1 MPQLELTFFWITIF
15 IYLAAFLTA
24 LTGFVRNRSSLISKA
39 VLLML
44 VGFIAHTITGVAR
57 WVSSGHAPVTDNYE
71 LNLTGMWL
79 MVLLFLVFN
88 RLRKADGYIILM
100 IAPVAFIVLGHG
112 HLIRTEPSPM
122 GDAFNSLWLVVHV
135 VFAWLSFGSYAISTG
150 AAGLL
155 IFREKLIAWRPQANI
170 PEPEKLDMAGYR
182 FIVMGFINHAIM
194 LISGAI
200 WAKKLWG
207 RYWSWD
213 ALETWSLIAFLFY
226 AFYLHARSFLGWKMK
241 RAAWLA
247 IAGLGVMIISFW
259 GVSWFAPSM
268 GHPGP

>member
-1 MPQLELTFFWITIF
+1 MIHAEVTFFWVSIF

-24 LTGFVRNRSSLISKA
+24 LTGFVRNRSSLVGRA
-39 VLLML
+39 VQLMT
-44 VGFIAHTITGVAR
+44 VAFIAHTITVAAR
-57 WVSSGHAPVTDNYE
+57 WISAGHAPVTDNYE

-79 MVLLFLVFN
+79 TVLLFLVFN
-88 RLRKADGYIILM
+88 WLRKADGYIILL
-100 IAPVAFIVLGHG
+100 IAPVTFLVLGHG
-112 HLIRTEPSPM
+112 YLIRTEASPM
-122 GDAFNSLWLVVHV
+122 GDAFNSLWLIVHV

-150 AAGLL
+150 YAGLL
-155 IFREKLIAWRPQANI
+155 IFKEKLLAWRPQSKI
-170 PEPEKLDMAGYR
+170 PDTQKLDMSGYR
-182 FIVMGFINHAIM
+182 FIVLGFINHAIM
-194 LISGAI
+194 IISGAI

-226 AFYLHARSFLGWKMK
+226 AFYLHARSFLNWKMK

-259 GVSWFAPSM
+259 GISWFGPSI
-268 GHPGP
+268 HPGP